1 MTIVLLAAGS
11 WLTTDQA
18 RAQTTLYVD
27 VATGVDCSGSGC
39 GTSTNPYK
47 TITYAL
53 SQVSSSNTTIQV
65 AGGTGA
71 IYKYLSGG
79 GGETFPLTCNFDDI
93 RILGTRVPKPTIDL
107 DDYENQWPGQFK
119 AGFVVNGRTGW
130 TIENLTIDARNYS
143 KFSSGQNNEVQ
154 GIRVRNLPA
163 GGSITIEDVTILDPF
178 NGIYV
183 DDTGSA
189 PSSSRTMNLIDTTID
204 DCGPVNAHGLD
215 KGHAGVRLLEAH
227 TWASGSHKFTLNL
240 TRCTLTNNHDALEP
254 GSSVTTID
262 ECMFEA
268 NENGAEIAGGV
279 EQANIEISG
288 SCFRSN
294 AAFDPNLGGASAVT
308 GGIPVRDAT
317 VKKLRVRT
325 TDFDRNQIGISLV
338 DATAVDSDSFDFG
351 KSFSP
356 SDRGRN
362 TFTTDT
368 TNPWYQNQDHNVS
381 YCGLFNNSDLVAYAV
396 GNTWTY
402 VALSPP
408 QTPNPNQGCDS
419 QGKFPA
425 GSTLYVAPG
434 TNFITSTSKPAHRPL
449 YGQSLPHTPWNFS
462 TGATI
467 GSGPNPRILLVE

>member
-1 MTIVLLAAGS
+1 MAAGS

-27 VATGVDCSGSGC
+27 VASGTDCSGSGC

-93 RILGTRVPKPTIDL
+93 RIVGTRVPKPTIDL
-107 DDYENQWPGQFK
+107 VGYEIKWSGPIK
-119 AGFVVNGRTGW
+119 AALLVNGQTGW
-130 TIENLTIDARNYS
+130 TIENITIDASGYT
-143 KFSSGQNNEVQ
+143 KFISGQSNDVH
-154 GIRVRNLPA
+154 GIRVRDLPS
-163 GGSITIEDVTILDPF
+163 GGAISIKDVTILDPY
-178 NGIYV
+178 NGV
-183 DDTGSA
+183 HVEDTGSA
-189 PSSSRTMNLIDTTID
+189 PLNSRTMSLIDTLID
-204 DCGPVNAHGLD
+204 GCGPVDGYVND

-254 GSSVTTID
+254 GSAVTTID
-262 ECMFEA
+262 ECMFES

-279 EQANIEISG
+279 EQANIEIAG
-288 SCFRSN
+288 SCFRLN
-294 AAFDPNLGGASAVT
+294 AAFDPNEGGASAVT
-308 GGIPVRDAT
+308 GGIPVRGST
-317 VKKLRVRT
+317 VKKLRIRT
-325 TDFDRNQIGISLV
+325 TDFDRNQIGISLG
-338 DATAVDSDSFDFG
+338 DATAVDIDSFDFG
-351 KSFSP
+351 KSFNP

-368 TNPWYQNQDHNVS
+368 QNPWYQNQDHNVS

-408 QTPNPNQGCDS
+408 QTPNPNQDCDT
-419 QGKFPA
+419 QGQYPA
-425 GSTLYVAPG
+425 GSTLYVTPG
-434 TNFITSTSKPAHRPL
+434 TNFITSTLKPAHRPL
-449 YGQSLPHTPWNFS
+449 YGQNLPHTPWNFS
-462 TGATI
+462 TGPTF